1 MVDAKKMKYF
11 ALLLAAAAAVD
22 ACTRFVLVPLLGFN
36 LTTPARHIK

>member
-11 ALLLAAAAAVD
+11 ALLLAAVD

>member
-11 ALLLAAAAAVD
+11 ALLLAAAVD